1 MMRIAISVFLSVMIL
16 CTAVMT
22 GVSAADNTPAL
33 LTVTDVLMI
42 NDSQLIIRFSEPAAF
57 NLLGKNRG
65 PYIALRVVDADN
77 RLQYAGGTVPLQYR
91 GRLCFTDSAHDTVLF
106 TYDDGVNDIVSLL
119 RFEGD
124 LAPFAGRGYEL
135 KLAIEEVPFDQS
147 SPSRDG
153 LIDNITTADGK
164 TKLSAN
170 LVGNWDGQYCEIKED
185 RSISVDS
192 GSFEDITDP
201 DGFDY
206 GKVLSVK
213 SGNGSGSASVTA
225 VTPDG
230 TKKNS
235 ILPVAVLAGCAVF
248 SALLV
253 GLALSGRKKHNGG
266 ERK

>member
-65 PYIALRVVDADN
+65 PYIALRVVDANN

-147 SPSRDG
+147 SP
-153 LIDNITTADGK
+153 IPTTSSVCSGIVDRLENKALGK
-164 TKLSAN
+164 PRRELGRTVLRNKR
-170 LVGNWDGQYCEIKED
+170 GQEHQ
-185 RSISVDS
+185 R
-192 GSFEDITDP
+192 
-201 DGFDY
+201 
-206 GKVLSVK
+206 
-213 SGNGSGSASVTA
+213 
-225 VTPDG
+225 
-230 TKKNS
+230 
-235 ILPVAVLAGCAVF
+235 
-248 SALLV
+248 
-253 GLALSGRKKHNGG
+253 
-266 ERK
+266 

>member
-65 PYIALRVVDADN
+65 PYIALRVVDANN

-147 SPSRDG
+147 SPPRRSYRQYNDSRRENKA
-153 LIDNITTADGK
+153 LGK
-164 TKLSAN
+164 PRRELGRTVLRNKR
-170 LVGNWDGQYCEIKED
+170 GQEHQ
-185 RSISVDS
+185 R
-192 GSFEDITDP
+192 
-201 DGFDY
+201 
-206 GKVLSVK
+206 
-213 SGNGSGSASVTA
+213 
-225 VTPDG
+225 
-230 TKKNS
+230 
-235 ILPVAVLAGCAVF
+235 
-248 SALLV
+248 
-253 GLALSGRKKHNGG
+253 
-266 ERK
+266 

>member
-1 MMRIAISVFLSVMIL
+1 MMRTAISVFLSVMIL

-65 PYIALRVVDADN
+65 PYIALRVVDANN

-213 SGNGSGSASVTA
+213 SGNGSGSASDTA
-225 VTPDG
+225 VTRTEQRKTAFCRSRCLRDAWFFPG
-230 TKKNS
+230 SACGSGSFGQKKT
-235 ILPVAVLAGCAVF
+235 
-248 SALLV
+248 
-253 GLALSGRKKHNGG
+253 
-266 ERK
+266 